1 VFTCLDADRGGTVDK
16 REIMAALK
24 VLGVKAS
31 KHEIEGMI
39 SHVDTKN
46 SGSPV
51 IVEFLQPDLTFHRR
65 T

>member
-1 VFTCLDADRGGTVDK
+1 VDK
-16 REIMAALK
+16 PEIMAALK

-31 KHEIEGMI
+31 KQEIEGMI
-39 SHVDTKN
+39 RHVDTKN

-51 IVEFLQPDLTFHRR
+51 IAEFLQHDLTFHRR